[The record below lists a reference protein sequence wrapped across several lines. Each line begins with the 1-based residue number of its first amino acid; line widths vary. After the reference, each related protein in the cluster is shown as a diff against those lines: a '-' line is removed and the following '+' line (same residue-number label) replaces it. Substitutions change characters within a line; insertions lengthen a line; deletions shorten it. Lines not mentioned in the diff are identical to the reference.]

1 LDILR
6 STTLYPPAVLTLG
19 LVAGVTS
26 GARELQDLQEGYDQD
41 LCLLCFCD
49 LTRPDGW
56 CHRTMLGEWI
66 SQKTG
71 EDVPAR

>member
-1 LDILR
+1 
-6 STTLYPPAVLTLG
+6 LG

-41 LCLLCFCD
+41 LCLLCFCG

>member
-1 LDILR
+1 M
-6 STTLYPPAVLTLG
+6 
-19 LVAGVTS
+19 AGVTS

-41 LCLLCFCD
+41 LCLLCFCG